1 MKMFPKITEKWNL
14 CAKMC
19 QTGGRVRQNCV
30 RSIAGFCVTV
40 FWKISDVKGMPSE
53 GPKCPSSS
61 LVWKV
66 AVKFPHSWGRVQRLA
81 KVFVRGLVNF
91 VPALAYK
98 FHQTTYQDF
107 SRSLY
112 VRGP

>member
-66 AVKFPHSWGRVQRLA
+66 AVKFPHSWGRVQRSAIVL
-81 KVFVRGLVNF
+81 VSGLVKF
-91 VPALAYK
+91 VSK
-98 FHQTTYQDF
+98 GRNKIHQTTYKDF
-107 SRSLY
+107 SQSLY
-112 VRGP
+112 TLQ